1 MTTLNSTKSSGGKPF
16 PHSSDSVSVGT
27 AKAEPTII
35 GRKDIAHEVWQVE
48 DCRAISGEPRTD
60 IGNRVMYAPFA
71 DDDYSRA
78 VRAHE
83 LMHSKISPTPE
94 QFSNFI
100 SRGIASEQAM
110 RVVEELRVNFLCE
123 SVGIPVKESLIN
135 GSELATGERLSKTGD
150 WAGAVAMTIAAT
162 NTNGL
167 KPFLNGVRR
176 HNRHWGDSLL
186 AISKKALKEM
196 KKSSKYTSLGDT
208 REHGGL
214 EPVGFAQ
221 TERIAE
227 WVDRIA
233 SFPPPPPPPPAP
245 KGVSSSGSLP
255 KDDVEKK
262 SGIGNKGDYT
272 EAKKDGNPLGNI
284 SPVSAGGVPSW
295 AELRVERVPLPKML
309 KGTIG
314 KKRIATNMG
323 RRPRRMHRL
332 LTDPAMRVFDKKIK
346 GSGGMVIIDG
356 SGSMSFTEEQIEKII
371 SYAPGC
377 TVAIYSDRN
386 NDKGSNL
393 WVVADKGK
401 MVESLSGID
410 YGYGNGVD
418 YPAIVWGVENQKHKT
433 SPLVWITDGGVCG
446 KNDGFHELL
455 SMQCLTYANKHN
467 YIIVPHIEEALIQ
480 LSKLANGGKAQTVY
494 PYQFKQTWKA
504 HMGNLPMP

>member
-1 MTTLNSTKSSGGKPF
+1 MTSINSTKSSGGKPF

-27 AKAEPTII
+27 AKAEPTLI
-35 GRKDIAHEVWQVE
+35 GRKDIADEVWQVE

-71 DDDYSRA
+71 DDDFSRA

-83 LMHSKISPTPE
+83 MMHSKISPTPE
-94 QFSNFI
+94 QFAEFI

-110 RVVEELRVNFLCE
+110 RVVEELRVNFLCD
-123 SVGIPVKESLIN
+123 SVGIPVKKTLIN
-135 GSELATGERLSKTGD
+135 GSELTTGERLSSTGD

-167 KPFLNGVRR
+167 KPFLNGIRR

-186 AISKKALKEM
+186 AISKRALKEI
-196 KKSSKYTSLGDT
+196 KKSAKNGQLASTEDFGGVAP
-208 REHGGL
+208 HG
-214 EPVGFAQ
+214 FTH
-221 TERIAE
+221 TERLAE
-227 WVDRIA
+227 WVDRLA
-233 SFPPPPPPPPAP
+233 SFPPPPP
-245 KGVSSSGSLP
+245 SSGKTSSGNSTLE
-255 KDDVEKK
+255 DNAEKK
-262 SGIGNKGDYT
+262 TGHGNKGEYE
-272 EAKKDGNPLGNI
+272 EAKKDGNPHQGVTP
-284 SPVSAGGVPSW
+284 SPAGGTPKW

-314 KKRIATNMG
+314 KKRVATNMG

-346 GSGGMVIIDG
+346 GSGGMVIIDA

-377 TVAIYSDRN
+377 TVAIYSDKNRN
-386 NDKGSNL
+386 TGSNF

-418 YPAIVWGVENQKHKT
+418 YPAIVWGVENQKHKNA
-433 SPLVWITDGGVCG
+433 PLVWITDGGVCG
-446 KNDGFHELL
+446 AMDGWSDLL
-455 SMQCLTYANKHN
+455 SMQCLTYATKNN
-467 YIIVPHIEEALIQ
+467 YIIVPHIEEALTQ
-480 LSKLANGGKAQTVY
+480 LSKLANGGQAKTVY
-494 PYQFKQTWKA
+494 PNLFKEVWRE
-504 HMGNLPMP
+504 HMGRLPMP